1 MPHYWP
7 ADQVQRLLDSLAAHS
22 RHKAGSAALI
32 MWQTGLRVSQVLE
45 LEWRDLGH
53 SGGPGT
59 LLVRKSKSRRARTV
73 RLHPELVQLFTNWLA
88 NRSPRDKVVSLSMRT
103 ALRHIGAGSSPRA
116 SVRSRLGP
124 GIGPPALTA

>member
-1 MPHYWP
+1 MVDAGHVPHYWP
-7 ADQVQRLLDSLAAHS
+7 ADQMQRLLDSLAAHS

-32 MWQTGLRVSQVLE
+32 MWQMGLRVSQVLE

-53 SGGPGT
+53 SGGPG
-59 LLVRKSKSRRARTV
+59 TV

-116 SVRSRLGP
+116 WVRSRLGL